1 MILHIIIY
9 YEGGDEEDIWSD
21 CWFSLARASHTP
33 NNVDK
38 RQTKERLFAQQLSN
52 QMSPRRDLQRKPRSI
67 FSSSYVSSFLLCIS
81 NLYILKKIRIF
92 PIATDFPSVV
102 SLSFIRIR
110 FLSWYHVLCCQ
121 RHPYPR
127 TSHLIPSP
135 SQRLS
140 RPSSSPIPLPSSSG

>member
-52 QMSPRRDLQRKPRSI
+52 QMSPRSDLQRKPRSI

-81 NLYILKKIRIF
+81 NLYILKKNSYFSNCHRF
-92 PIATDFPSVV
+92 SVRRFSELHPHPIPIMT
-102 SLSFIRIR
+102 
-110 FLSWYHVLCCQ
+110 
-121 RHPYPR
+121 
-127 TSHLIPSP
+127 
-135 SQRLS
+135 S
-140 RPSSSPIPLPSSSG
+140 RPLLPAPPLPAHQSPNPLPLPAPLPPFFFPHPPPVI